1 MHNMTSLKLK
11 QSCISIKN
19 YCLFVGWF
27 IWIFAYYRGGVRW
40 CISSSAILKIGI
52 RWTYGPKQI
61 KIEVPDSDVPD
72 QKHTQT
78 ENSDSDVPD
87 QKYIKIESSDSDA
100 PNSKHI
106 KIGSSDS
113 DAPDPRHI
121 TIEDSNSD
129 AIWAICQYLSLRRKF
144 AVAMNVT
151 RSPIFSQGWHHLLF
165 SSLNV
170 NQSMWMMISQL
181 SRCQRRHFAL
191 RTPKIILPQS
201 NCTMAVYLYIPS
213 HQQVWRLTKLL
224 SCV

>member
-113 DAPDPRHI
+113 DEPDPKHI

-129 AIWAICQYLSLRRKF
+129 ASLGDLPILEPPKKVRRGYECNQESDFLPGLTSSSVQQFKCEPTDVDDDFPTVMMPTSTFCIEDPKLYFHSWTAQWQCTYIFQAINKF
-144 AVAMNVT
+144 DV
-151 RSPIFSQGWHHLLF
+151 
-165 SSLNV
+165 
-170 NQSMWMMISQL
+170 
-181 SRCQRRHFAL
+181 
-191 RTPKIILPQS
+191 
-201 NCTMAVYLYIPS
+201 
-213 HQQVWRLTKLL
+213 
-224 SCV
+224 